1 MFTPEKMAKIHIL
14 FSQDD
19 VHRVAGA
26 VVRQGSLQI
35 VDAGL
40 QDSWARNLVPGSSG
54 EEPEEI
60 RRRREQVEGLLAD
73 LNLEARFDGVQ
84 PLDEDLSAAFQN
96 LGTVERSVQEAA
108 GRLETLN
115 KERERLDE
123 LQSRVDR
130 SLPGGVPLLAG
141 ERVYLTVEIGVI
153 PEADLKRLG
162 MKLQNILHIL
172 TPLDRLATQVRILV
186 VGLRRDAPAIRQA
199 LMESGFQPTPADEG
213 QPVPSSGLI
222 RQLKKDRDVLEQ
234 KQREMERRLRT
245 LAGEHGDFLLSLLL
259 RLRRETLAC
268 RILRYF
274 RKTERT
280 YLLAGW
286 IPWPER
292 NRVTGEIRKVTQN
305 RCIIE
310 VVPADGLPAVRKG
323 EMDVPVRL
331 RNPGFLR
338 PFELLTRAYGM
349 PSYRTIDPTAFLAV
363 SFLIMFG
370 VMFGDAGHGLL
381 LFLAGLVM
389 SRRARKETFRQAGA
403 LLVYAGASSVVFGI
417 LFGSFFGIES
427 LFPALWLKP
436 MDSIGRLFTTAVYF
450 GAGMIFLSMFIN
462 IINGLRNRDFWG
474 MLFDKAGLL
483 SAVLYWTCLVVG
495 SRMLTGRTGS
505 GGGQSLWIT
514 GLMTGS
520 LVLLFLREPILQ
532 LIHGKRKLFPD
543 GVGTTLM
550 GGLVEILEILL
561 GFLANTVSF
570 IRVAAFGLAHAGLF
584 MAIFALSDSVAGA
597 GGGVASWMV
606 LIFGNL
612 VIIGLEGLVV
622 SIQAVRLE
630 FYEFFGR
637 FFQTAARSY
646 TPLESDLRS

>member
-14 FSQDD
+14 FSQAD
-19 VHRVAGA
+19 VHRVAEA
-26 VVRQGSLQI
+26 VVRQGSLQL
-35 VDAGL
+35 VDAGH
-40 QDSWARNLVPGSSG
+40 QDSWARNLVPGNSG
-54 EEPEEI
+54 EEPENI

-73 LNLEARFDGVQ
+73 LNIATRFDGVQ
-84 PLDEDLSAAFQN
+84 PLEEDMNRAFQN
-96 LGTVERSVQEAA
+96 LDAAEKSIQEAV
-108 GRLETLN
+108 GRVETLN
-115 KERERLDE
+115 RERERLDE
-123 LQSRVDR
+123 LESRVDR

-153 PEADLKRLG
+153 AEADLKRLKI
-162 MKLQNILHIL
+162 KLQNILHIL
-172 TPLDRLATQVRILV
+172 TPIDRLSTQTRIIV

-199 LMESGFQPTPADEG
+199 LMESGFQPTQADEG

-222 RQLKKDRDVLEQ
+222 RQLKKERDVLEKQ
-234 KQREMERRLRT
+234 QREMERRLKT
-245 LAGEHGDFLLSLLL
+245 LAGEHGGFLLSLLL
-259 RLRRETLAC
+259 RLRRETLAY
-268 RILRYF
+268 RILKYF

-292 NRVTGEIRKVTQN
+292 NRVIGEIRKAAQN
-305 RCIIE
+305 RCIVE

-370 VMFGDAGHGLL
+370 VMFGDAGHGLFL
-381 LFLAGLVM
+381 LLTGFLM

-403 LLVYAGASSVVFGI
+403 LLVYAGVSSVVFGV

-450 GAGMIFLSMFIN
+450 GAGMIFLSIFIN

-495 SRMLTGRTGS
+495 SRVLTGKTGS
-505 GGGQSLWIT
+505 GGQSLWIT

-550 GGLVEILEILL
+550 GGLVETLEILL

-584 MAIFALSDSVAGA
+584 IAIFALSDSVSRD
-597 GGGVASWMV
+597 GGGVASWVV

-612 VIIGLEGLVV
+612 IIIGLEGLVV

-637 FFQTAARSY
+637 FFQTAAGSY